1 MRVLAAQ
8 GPITRPKL
16 GAILELS
23 KPTMSAAVSELS
35 KAGLVTS
42 FGSYKGAT
50 GRTAKIYG
58 LGPAAG
64 YVIGI
69 DVGEAQV
76 RAVAHSLDDSPLAAI
91 EERIPKRSKATV
103 DEIGEAIDSVA
114 RATMLA
120 VGDKYKVLRSVA
132 VAVPRIVST
141 HRLGRSK
148 RKGPEAVLSQLRRRL
163 AGPIILENN
172 VNCAALGEM
181 HYGAAKHREA
191 FSYLQVGVRIGLGIV
206 VGGKLLRGS
215 NGAAGEIGRL
225 PFPWSPTETPSREGL
240 EHYLGSAALIERCA
254 RDWPKAEGPAPTS
267 AKELFARAEAGSI
280 PALAWVNRHAQDI
293 GRLVAACVGMLDPGL
308 IVLGRRRRPE
318 SSRRA
323 GSAAGDEGAD
333 LVDGDRRQLAGDERH
348 RPGGHA
354 AGRGLRPSSDPGR
367 KRPSRRR
374 PAAPRRIQ
382 PSWLDFGRRPGLQLR
397 IRLAVAE
404 GDVRKTCGILHLA
417 DDELRRDDLE
427 NRIGDRIAEGRHRDH
442 RQLVAWRHVGA
453 AGDEHRRTAES
464 RDIPGDL
471 HFPAGAEG
479 DEACPGVLG
488 FHRPVEIVE
497 GIPTRLPAP

>member
-1 MRVLAAQ
+1 MADPKTPPLTESSRAVLRVLAAQ

-35 KAGLVTS
+35 EAGLVSS
-42 FGSYKGAT
+42 FGTYKGAT

-64 YVIGI
+64 YVMGI

-91 EERIPKRSKATV
+91 EERIAKRSKATV

-308 IVLGRRRRPE
+308 IVLGGGVGQNPLVVQEVQRVMKE
-318 SSRRA
+318 LTWSTEIAVSSLGTNGTALGAMRL
-323 GSAAGDEGAD
+323 AADYGLALILGGNGHPAVV
-333 LVDGDRRQLAGDERH
+333 LPPLAASSLAG
-348 RPGGHA
+348 
-354 AGRGLRPSSDPGR
+354 
-367 KRPSRRR
+367 
-374 PAAPRRIQ
+374 
-382 PSWLDFGRRPGLQLR
+382 
-397 IRLAVAE
+397 
-404 GDVRKTCGILHLA
+404 
-417 DDELRRDDLE
+417 
-427 NRIGDRIAEGRHRDH
+427 
-442 RQLVAWRHVGA
+442 
-453 AGDEHRRTAES
+453 
-464 RDIPGDL
+464 
-471 HFPAGAEG
+471 
-479 DEACPGVLG
+479 
-488 FHRPVEIVE
+488 
-497 GIPTRLPAP
+497 

>member
-1 MRVLAAQ
+1 
-8 GPITRPKL
+8 
-16 GAILELS
+16 
-23 KPTMSAAVSELS
+23 MSAAVSELS

-42 FGSYKGAT
+42 FGSHKGAM

-114 RATMLA
+114 RATLLA

-148 RKGPEAVLSQLRRRL
+148 RKGPEAVLRQLRRRL
-163 AGPIILENN
+163 AAPIILENN

-181 HYGAAKHREA
+181 HYGAAKHRDA

-206 VGGKLLRGS
+206 VGGKLLRGF

-225 PFPWSPTETPSREGL
+225 PFPWSATETPSREGL

-254 RDWPKAEGPAPTS
+254 AGLAGDRRPAALLGQGTLRLGRGRLGAGARLGQPPCAGYRPPRRRLRRHARSRADRARRRCRPEPARGAGGPA
-267 AKELFARAEAGSI
+267 R
-280 PALAWVNRHAQDI
+280 
-293 GRLVAACVGMLDPGL
+293 
-308 IVLGRRRRPE
+308 
-318 SSRRA
+318 
-323 GSAAGDEGAD
+323 DEGAD

-348 RPGGHA
+348 RAWGHA
-354 AGRGLRPSSDPGR
+354 AGGRLRP
-367 KRPSRRR
+367 
-374 PAAPRRIQ
+374 
-382 PSWLDFGRRPGLQLR
+382 
-397 IRLAVAE
+397 RL
-404 GDVRKTCGILHLA
+404 
-417 DDELRRDDLE
+417 
-427 NRIGDRIAEGRHRDH
+427 
-442 RQLVAWRHVGA
+442 
-453 AGDEHRRTAES
+453 
-464 RDIPGDL
+464 
-471 HFPAGAEG
+471 
-479 DEACPGVLG
+479 
-488 FHRPVEIVE
+488 
-497 GIPTRLPAP
+497 